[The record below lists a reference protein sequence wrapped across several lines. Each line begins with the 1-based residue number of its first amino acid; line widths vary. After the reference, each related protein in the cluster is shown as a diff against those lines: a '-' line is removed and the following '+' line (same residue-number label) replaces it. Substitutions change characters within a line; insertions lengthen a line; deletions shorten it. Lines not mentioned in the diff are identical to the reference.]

1 MSFQNPHQAC
11 PHRSRCPP
19 RISANSRTDQS
30 PSIVYITPSYYH
42 PQAQN
47 KIQISLLTLK
57 LGVLDRTFQPFAT
70 KHSLDHGILSCSAGR
85 PLYSGRTCG
94 QTFALKAVTGVG
106 KREQSKLEE
115 QKPWRP
121 SAKVLVLS
129 VYWAI

>member
-1 MSFQNPHQAC
+1 MPTTNIGEFENRPVSF
-11 PHRSRCPP
+11 
-19 RISANSRTDQS
+19 NSL
-30 PSIVYITPSYYH
+30 YH
-42 PQAQN
+42 TKLLSSQAQN

-70 KHSLDHGILSCSAGR
+70 KHSLDHGILSCSAGQ